1 VNELLWEI
9 NYDYNLNTLD
19 NFNRVKEN
27 NGVFLDRFEKL
38 LLNVEKHTS
47 QYLVKECADIV
58 ESYKNNFVRKK
69 KRGIR
74 NLRTSKVYNYR
85 KNPSL

>member
-1 VNELLWEI
+1 
-9 NYDYNLNTLD
+9 LD

-27 NGVFLDRFEKL
+27 NGIYLDKFEKL
-38 LLNVEKHTS
+38 LLDVEKHTS

-85 KNPSL
+85 KYPSL